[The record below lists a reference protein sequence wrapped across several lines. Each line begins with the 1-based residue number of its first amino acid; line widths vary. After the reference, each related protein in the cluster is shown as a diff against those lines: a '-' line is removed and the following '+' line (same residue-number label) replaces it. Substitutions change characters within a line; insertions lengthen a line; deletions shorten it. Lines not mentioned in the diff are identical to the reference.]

1 VIKED
6 DMRKTMLL
14 VGLGTGYVLGAKAG
28 RERYEQ
34 ILAKWQAAWENPMVQ
49 EKAGIVQS
57 KATEVYESAKTTV
70 SDKIGT
76 SKDTGSTSG
85 VSPYPA
91 YAGADDSGSS

>member
-1 VIKED
+1 
-6 DMRKTMLL
+6 MRKTMLL

-34 ILAKWQAAWENPMVQ
+34 ILSKWQAAWENPAVQ

-57 KATEVYESAKTTV
+57 KATEVYESAKSTV

-76 SKDTGSTSG
+76 GRDTESSSG

-91 YAGADDSGSS
+91 YAGVDDASSSPS